1 MYPSLIN
8 EERSMEQ
15 CQGNVEKIREA
26 VKNQKVVFVLA
37 ISFVTIPHVE
47 P

>member
-1 MYPSLIN
+1 MKNGRWS
-8 EERSMEQ
+8 
-15 CQGNVEKIREA
+15 NVKKFRKIREA

-37 ISFVTIPHVE
+37 ISFVTVPHVE